1 MKIKDLKIMIKEV
14 MDESSVLLSKPKSL
28 SEANYGNVKRK
39 IEVEMVP
46 FVMISAF
53 RGGLSRRENIV
64 RQGKLE
70 EYVASARF
78 PWTKMPGSGYVED
91 PTEPEELEEPQEET
105 EPEFEVDASELAE
118 GIELEAEEEIEAP
131 EEEEIEAPEEETP
144 EGVEVKE
151 NSIIIWEQTR
161 PDKGERGEL
170 GLSLFELAK
179 FLAKKYDQDSF
190 IYGEPVEGKASG
202 KHMEILPYNKK
213 GEKLDWGVSWSSLN
227 QINDDDLYW
236 SSIGGKKAKLTEM
249 LNHYKEMKVKGRL
262 GAMKK
267 QHYLTAIKSAL
278 KRIEDE

>member
-1 MKIKDLKIMIKEV
+1 MKIKDLKIMIKEA
-14 MDESSVLLSKPKSL
+14 MDDNSVLLTKPVSL

-53 RGGLSRRENIV
+53 RGSFSRNANKRKQ
-64 RQGKLE
+64 RKLE
-70 EYVASARF
+70 EYVAGAGF
-78 PWTKMPGSGYVED
+78 PWTKMPDSGYVEDPTD

-105 EPEFEVDASELAE
+105 EPEFEVDTSELAE

-131 EEEEIEAPEEETP
+131 EEETL

-151 NSIIIWEQTR
+151 NSILIWEQTR

-190 IYGEPVEGKASG
+190 IYGEPVVGASTG

-213 GEKLDWGVSWSSLN
+213 GEKLDWGVSWSSLK
-227 QINDDDLYW
+227 QIDDDDLYW
-236 SSIGGKKAKLTEM
+236 SRIGSKKAKLVEL
-249 LNHYKEMKVKGRL
+249 LNKYRKLPVKSMHD
-262 GAMKK
+262 AMKK
-267 QHYLTAIKSAL
+267 QHYLNAAKAAL
-278 KRIEDE
+278 KHLEKE

>member
-1 MKIKDLKIMIKEV
+1 MKIKDLKIMIKES
-14 MDESSVLLSKPKSL
+14 MDESSVLLSKPESL

-64 RQGKLE
+64 RQRKLE
-70 EYVASARF
+70 EYVAGAGF

-91 PTEPEELEEPQEET
+91 PTEPEELEEPQGEIES
-105 EPEFEVDASELAE
+105 EFEVDTSELAE
-118 GIELEAEEEIEAP
+118 DIELEAEEEIEAP
-131 EEEEIEAPEEETP
+131 EEETV

-151 NSIIIWEQTR
+151 NSILIWEQTR

-190 IYGEPVEGKASG
+190 IYGEPVEGAATG
-202 KHMEILPYNKK
+202 RHMEILPYDKK
-213 GEKLDWGVSWSSLN
+213 GEKLDWGASWSSLE

-236 SSIGGKKAKLTEM
+236 SRIGSKKAKLVELLDKYQKM
-249 LNHYKEMKVKGRL
+249 PVKSRL
-262 GAMKK
+262 DAMKK
-267 QHYLTAIKSAL
+267 QHYLNAVKGAL
-278 KRIEDE
+278 RHVNEKY

>member
-1 MKIKDLKIMIKEV
+1 MKIKDLKIMIKEA
-14 MDESSVLLSKPKSL
+14 MDDNSALLTKPVSL

-70 EYVASARF
+70 EYVASAGF
-78 PWTKMPGSGYVED
+78 PWTKMPDSGYVED

-105 EPEFEVDASELAE
+105 EPELEVDASELAE

-131 EEEEIEAPEEETP
+131 EEETP

-151 NSIIIWEQTR
+151 NSILIWEQTR

-213 GEKLDWGVSWSSLN
+213 GEKLDWGVSWSSLK
-227 QINDDDLYW
+227 QIDDDDLYW
-236 SSIGGKKAKLTEM
+236 SSIGGKKAKLVEL
-249 LNHYKEMKVKGRL
+249 LNKYRKLPVKSMHD
-262 GAMKK
+262 AMKK
-267 QHYLTAIKSAL
+267 QHYLNAAKAAL
-278 KRIEDE
+278 KHLEKRIIRG